1 MPGSSLTTMSNDPSH
16 SLHFL
21 FDRLP
26 FLGSLDQYLDYGQQ
40 PERRGK
46 SISTSDSFLMPNI
59 HFENEMVHIVL
70 LVIFIYPS
78 NFLLIN

>member
-1 MPGSSLTTMSNDPSH
+1 MPGSSLITMSNDPSH

-21 FDRLP
+21 FEWFP

-40 PERRGK
+40 PERRGT
-46 SISTSDSFLMPNI
+46 SISTSDSFLTPNR
-59 HFENEMVHIVL
+59 HFEPEMFHIVL

-78 NFLLIN
+78 NFLLN